1 MKRYFVVDNE
11 RSEVSSCSII
21 LNITAQV
28 WARFPADLRV
38 VGGEGG
44 RLEECGGWIQPKV
57 ILRNFE
63 TIGDKISYSQ

>member
-44 RLEECGGWIQPKV
+44 AGGVRRLDSTQG
-57 ILRNFE
+57 
-63 TIGDKISYSQ
+63 YSQKF